1 MIYIIL
7 IMSRRKLNTLSLVPS
22 ELPVRENTPWTEYA
36 ILQSDGLHAKWGW
49 RVVPYRDEWY
59 IPQAAKINSA
69 INQFNTIVDLYNK
82 DIDRGV
88 WGDYGSIHLPN
99 QYTSGETMAQ
109 PVKWLNDAISS
120 IKNGF
125 NQIREGY
132 SVYLSEEKA
141 KAEAQRQKERV
152 EAEVKR
158 HKEESQR
165 QVLEKAKEEN
175 YKINELERQLK
186 EEKDKNQKLIVE
198 NKNLKEK
205 INTLNKEIEQIEG
218 LKDKI
223 NKLNKELNE
232 IKELNIKMEKDLSQ
246 KNIEIQKLSSQQNK
260 DYYDISSLKPD
271 DKIITVNFVSMG
283 SDDIGHYSLICK
295 KRDLFV
301 RIEERLFEDFPQFK
315 NHETYFETNGKRI
328 KRYQTIEQ
336 NKIKTNDIIN
346 IFIVEE

>member
-7 IMSRRKLNTLSLVPS
+7 IMLRRKLNRLSLVPNK
-22 ELPVRENTPWTEYA
+22 LPVSENTPWTEYT

-69 INQFNTIVDLYNK
+69 IKQFNTIVDLYNK

-152 EAEVKR
+152 EAEDKR

-186 EEKDKNQKLIVE
+186 EEKDKNQKLIIE
-198 NKNLKEK
+198 NKNLKE
-205 INTLNKEIEQIEG
+205 IN
-218 LKDKI
+218 
-223 NKLNKELNE
+223 NKLNEELNQ
-232 IKELNIKMEKDLSQ
+232 IKELK
-246 KNIEIQKLSSQQNK
+246 QKLENDLTK
-260 DYYDISSLKPD
+260 KKVNCKNYYLKKI
-271 DKIITVNFVSMG
+271 KIIM
-283 SDDIGHYSLICK
+283 IYL
-295 KRDLFV
+295 L
-301 RIEERLFEDFPQFK
+301 
-315 NHETYFETNGKRI
+315 
-328 KRYQTIEQ
+328 
-336 NKIKTNDIIN
+336 
-346 IFIVEE
+346 